1 MRYFYF
7 YCMYIVCIYVV
18 FILMCVCNSKH
29 RYIHTC
35 VCVCKYI
42 YIYIWASCLYLCYIF
57 VYVIYLHESRKRS
70 VRIYTPLQGR
80 GLCRYGAQGSSW
92 ESRDPPVTH
101 GVCPLPA
108 AGSCVRWGKPS
119 PASTPASWKSAWP
132 CVGLS
137 SWPGP
142 HSSITSW

>member
-1 MRYFYF
+1 MWYLY
-7 YCMYIVCIYVV
+7 
-18 FILMCVCNSKH
+18 L
-29 RYIHTC
+29 C
-35 VCVCKYI
+35 VCVTANTDIYTRVYVCANI

-57 VYVIYLHESRKRS
+57 VYVIYLHGSRKRS
-70 VRIYTPLQGR
+70 VRIYTLLQGR

-132 CVGLS
+132 CVGPS

-142 HSSITSW
+142 RSSITSW